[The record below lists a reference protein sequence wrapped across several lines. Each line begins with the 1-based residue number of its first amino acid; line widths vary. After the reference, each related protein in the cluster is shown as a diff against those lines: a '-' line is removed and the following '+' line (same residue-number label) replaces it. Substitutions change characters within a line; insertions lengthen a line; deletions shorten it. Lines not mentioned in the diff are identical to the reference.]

1 MKKFLLSLSSFAA
14 LSALAAGSVVKIT
27 GSEGSWGLT
36 FNGKPYFVNGGGGG
50 GSKALLK
57 EIGGNSFRTWGANA
71 AKKDLDEAA
80 KYGETVTIGFWLGH
94 AKHGFSYKNQ
104 QALDDT
110 ERDVLET
117 VKRIKDHPALLT
129 YTLGNEMELGQP
141 DPVEMWQFI
150 NRLAKKVKEIDPN
163 HPVGTVVADIWKEK
177 ADHMIKYADA
187 LDFIGFNSYG
197 GATSVGKRWREL
209 GGKKPYIL
217 TEYGPKGAGECGKA
231 PNGLPLEWTS
241 TYKAKWYNDVY
252 EQTILADKGKYCLGG
267 YVFTWGHKNEGSP
280 TWFGTMLPDGTKLEV
295 VRTLAEKWGKKV
307 ANRCPQITEMKVSN
321 DAPAEG
327 ASFTASVSAKDPDG
341 DMLTWM
347 WTVVDEASFYGGL
360 AMPEGWDE
368 SIVAGQGTPKVTVK
382 LPGGG
387 NYRLYAYCF
396 DGKGNAAYANWP
408 VVGKGQKPKKVVK
421 PVKVPY
427 AIYAD
432 GVASKFYASGWM
444 GNTGAMKTDDGC
456 TENPHSGDVC
466 LKVSYDAKDNWAGI
480 YWQDPPND
488 WGDKEGGVNL
498 ENATML
504 EFWARG
510 EKGGEKVNFF
520 MGGIEN
526 KPFSDTGS
534 GKREVTLKK
543 TWTRYRIPLDG
554 EDLSRIKTAFGFNFG
569 GQGKPFAFFLD
580 DIRYVGD

>member
-341 DMLTWM
+341 DMLT
-347 WTVVDEASFYGGL
+347 
-360 AMPEGWDE
+360 
-368 SIVAGQGTPKVTVK
+368 
-382 LPGGG
+382 
-387 NYRLYAYCF
+387 
-396 DGKGNAAYANWP
+396 
-408 VVGKGQKPKKVVK
+408 
-421 PVKVPY
+421 
-427 AIYAD
+427 
-432 GVASKFYASGWM
+432 
-444 GNTGAMKTDDGC
+444 
-456 TENPHSGDVC
+456 
-466 LKVSYDAKDNWAGI
+466 
-480 YWQDPPND
+480 
-488 WGDKEGGVNL
+488 
-498 ENATML
+498 
-504 EFWARG
+504 
-510 EKGGEKVNFF
+510 
-520 MGGIEN
+520 
-526 KPFSDTGS
+526 
-534 GKREVTLKK
+534 
-543 TWTRYRIPLDG
+543 
-554 EDLSRIKTAFGFNFG
+554 
-569 GQGKPFAFFLD
+569 
-580 DIRYVGD
+580 